1 MLKPASYTGEERIVK
16 IKTGRVSLEANL
28 MVPERAHGMVIFVH
42 ESGSNRFN
50 PTNRFVAKQLHKVG
64 IGALLFD
71 MLDPWEAEVDKIS
84 RNMRFDIDLMVERV
98 ESVTNWVGQ
107 QPRLPGLPIGYFGS
121 GRGAAAAL
129 MAAAYHQEEIRAVVS
144 HGGRLDLATTA
155 LGQVTA
161 PTLLVVGKVQSLLK
175 INKNA
180 YQGLAPELE
189 KKLEVFKAVSYFWDE
204 PDTLR
209 KLSMLSGAW
218 FERYLGD
225 GLRGS
230 VSEEAP
236 GLVTI

>member
-1 MLKPASYTGEERIVK
+1 VLKPASYTGEERIVK

-28 MVPERAHGMVIFVH
+28 MVPDRAYGMVIFAH

-50 PTNRFVAKQLHKVG
+50 PTNRFIAKQLHKVG

-84 RNMRFDIDLMVERV
+84 RNMRFDIDLMVDRI
-98 ESVTNWVGQ
+98 ESVTDWLEH

-121 GRGAAAAL
+121 GRGAAAVL
-129 MAAAYHQEEIRAVVS
+129 MAAAYHPEVIRAVVS

-155 LGQVTA
+155 LGEVTA
-161 PTLLVVGKVQSLLK
+161 PTLLVVGKVQSLLN

-180 YQGLAPELE
+180 YQGLSPELE
-189 KKLEVFKAVSYFWDE
+189 KKLEVFKEVSYFWDE
-204 PDTLR
+204 PETLK
-209 KLSMLSGAW
+209 KLSVLTGGW

-225 GLRGS
+225 GMGLY
-230 VSEEAP
+230 EEAS